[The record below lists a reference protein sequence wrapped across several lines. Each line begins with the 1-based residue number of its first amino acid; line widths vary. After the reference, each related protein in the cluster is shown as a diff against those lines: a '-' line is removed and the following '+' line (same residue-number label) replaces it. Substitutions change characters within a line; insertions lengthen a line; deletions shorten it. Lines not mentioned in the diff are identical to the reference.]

1 MKTSATES
9 QLAFQEMILIFK
21 MMDVL
26 YFLTT
31 VEIVDSNYF
40 FILIS
45 FFWHGLKFY
54 TIPVALEQSKG
65 SDW

>member
-1 MKTSATES
+1 MKTSATKS

-21 MMDVL
+21 MMEVL

-40 FILIS
+40 LF
-45 FFWHGLKFY
+45 
-54 TIPVALEQSKG
+54 
-65 SDW
+65 